1 MQTRLLGCFLDC
13 CAPRLLCHSVVFHRQ
28 WCSVSIPPES
38 DSKCSFCLHW
48 LESVARRVWTHWE
61 SESQYSRVQLL
72 KAFMYLC
79 VYVFSG
85 KPLCD
90 NHNSQLNITVCE
102 IQEQLQVMHY
112 ECQVI
117 NDFNTTL
124 RFGKRFRHWSW
135 EEWRIFQH
143 YESTT
148 VEPRFVVLSESQV
161 SSLVQLNTLTGPLS
175 PNTNHLHRWS
185 QTGRNDQPMVF
196 QAVAAHSSSRRQAKY
211 SGIYWECKQSILN
224 QYSINTQRFCNKV
237 QWQKCFLSPETC
249 FPQ

>member
-1 MQTRLLGCFLDC
+1 MFILSPLIRIGCQACVNTLGIWIPVQQSS
-13 CAPRLLCHSVVFHRQ
+13 ASEGFH
-28 WCSVSIPPES
+28 V
-38 DSKCSFCLHW
+38 L
-48 LESVARRVWTHWE
+48 V
-61 SESQYSRVQLL
+61 
-72 KAFMYLC
+72 C

-102 IQEQLQVMHY
+102 IQEQLQIMHY

-224 QYSINTQRFCNKV
+224 QYSTI
-237 QWQKCFLSPETC
+237 L
-249 FPQ
+249 